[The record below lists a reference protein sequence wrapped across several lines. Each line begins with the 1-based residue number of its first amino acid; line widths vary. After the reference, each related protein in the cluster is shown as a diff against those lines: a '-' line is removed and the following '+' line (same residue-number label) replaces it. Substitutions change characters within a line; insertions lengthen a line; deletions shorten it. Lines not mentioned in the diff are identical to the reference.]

1 MERSDKIEVKR
12 SEVYRYLGFGHNL
25 PDETTVSLV
34 EDSIRELERVVS
46 PRFFSRSFPLKHLKD
61 GRLDFTCFQVESLD
75 LSKNLKDCERVILF
89 AATLGAGP
97 DLLAR
102 RYGRLEMSRAVVLQA
117 ASAAMIEAWC
127 DRKNEELKE
136 EALRQGEFLRPR
148 FSPGYGDFSLEYQKI
163 LTKVLETG
171 KTVGVTLTDSLLMVP
186 SKSVTAVIGA
196 GRKDDQDEKEDQ
208 NEKKD
213 CGGCGKADCP
223 YRKG

>member
-1 MERSDKIEVKR
+1 MEHSDKIEVKR
-12 SEVYRYLGFGHNL
+12 SEVYRYLGFGHNR
-25 PDETTVSLV
+25 PDEMTVRLV
-34 EDSIRELERVVS
+34 EDSLGELERVVT
-46 PRFFSRSFPLKHLKD
+46 PRFFSRTFPLRRLKA
-61 GRLDFTCFQVESLD
+61 GLLDFTCFQVESLD
-75 LSKNLKDCERVILF
+75 LSRNLKDCERVILF

-117 ASAAMIEAWC
+117 ASTAMTEAWC

-163 LTKVLETG
+163 MTEVLETG

-196 GRKDDQDEKEDQ
+196 GRRKEQDEKT
-208 NEKKD
+208 D
-213 CGGCGKADCP
+213 CGVCGKADCP

>member
-1 MERSDKIEVKR
+1 MVRSGKLEIKQA
-12 SEVYRYLGFGHNL
+12 EVYRYLGFGHNQ
-25 PDETTVSLV
+25 PDEKTVRLV
-34 EDSIRELERVVS
+34 QESMEELERVVS
-46 PRFFSRSFPLKHLKD
+46 PRFFSRSFPLTHLKG

-75 LSKNLKDCERVILF
+75 LSKNLKDCDRVILF

-136 EALRQGEFLRPR
+136 EALKQGEFLRPR

-196 GRKDDQDEKEDQ
+196 GRREDRDEK
-208 NEKKD
+208 KG
-213 CGGCGKADCP
+213 CGVCGKADCS
-223 YRKG
+223 YRRG